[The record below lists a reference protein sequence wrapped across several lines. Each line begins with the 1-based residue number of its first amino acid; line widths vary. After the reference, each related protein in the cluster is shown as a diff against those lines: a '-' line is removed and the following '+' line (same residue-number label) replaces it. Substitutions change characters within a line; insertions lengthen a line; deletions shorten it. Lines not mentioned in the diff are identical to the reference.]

1 MRDRYKNYHLANFFP
16 ARVVAAGCLHR
27 VMRRRGLSVEN
38 RDQWV
43 SNITGGKVDSEDFEE
58 VLFELGKIDSSR
70 T

>member
-1 MRDRYKNYHLANFFP
+1 M
-16 ARVVAAGCLHR
+16 
-27 VMRRRGLSVEN
+27 EN